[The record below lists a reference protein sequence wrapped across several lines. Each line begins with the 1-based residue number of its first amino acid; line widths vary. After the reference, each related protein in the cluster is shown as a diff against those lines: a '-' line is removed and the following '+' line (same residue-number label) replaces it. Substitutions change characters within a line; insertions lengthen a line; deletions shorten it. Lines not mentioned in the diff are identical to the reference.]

1 MGKLYDDAQKQ
12 DAKRSAQTVERPKN
26 AKPPARARGAVL
38 AAVRGEVQKLE
49 ADGPIVRLIFPAP
62 KGLADQITS
71 YWHRHKLD
79 SKSAAIRKLIE
90 LGLEK

>member
-1 MGKLYDDAQKQ
+1 MSSRGESGSPGVSFSPGFLGGTLPLLTG
-12 DAKRSAQTVERPKN
+12 RTG
-26 AKPPARARGAVL
+26 RGAVL